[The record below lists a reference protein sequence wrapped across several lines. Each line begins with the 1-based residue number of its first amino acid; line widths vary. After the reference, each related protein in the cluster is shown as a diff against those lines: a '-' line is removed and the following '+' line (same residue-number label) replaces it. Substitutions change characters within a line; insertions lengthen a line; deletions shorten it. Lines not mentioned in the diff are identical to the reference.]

1 MEQENDQHQLL
12 PQSRSK
18 YIITIYH
25 HDECLELLNDYYIP
39 QILCCKEKVNEL
51 GLPIDIKVYLFT
63 SVCHQ
68 KFDPNWNVNNQNSY
82 CLNINLSNINNL
94 YQIPHHAP
102 NSNIERFDEGIP

>member
-51 GLPIDIKVYLFT
+51 LSLITHTYKQYIHHLITSDALIILDLF
-63 SVCHQ
+63 
-68 KFDPNWNVNNQNSY
+68 F
-82 CLNINLSNINNL
+82 
-94 YQIPHHAP
+94 
-102 NSNIERFDEGIP
+102 